1 MPLNLA
7 PHSRFARRWL
17 FDRNRIGGRKSVC
30 KGLIERL
37 FPAVAFSL
45 LAIGMI
51 LIRFALR
58 LGNYFGSP
66 IGLLNTSNRPPRAAH
81 AEGPHGG
88 TVNKLRARA
97 IARALCNYS
106 LHHVA
111 SRPAKVGDKLVT
123 TKFNNSITRG
133 FAAVGDPNVA
143 VCLLPGTEVAFEKEI
158 EFERGFAIFSS

>member
-17 FDRNRIGGRKSVC
+17 FDRNRIGGRKSVL

-37 FPAVAFSL
+37 FPAVAFSH

-66 IGLLNTSNRPPRAAH
+66 IAAQDFKS
-81 AEGPHGG
+81 AAAQPKRCSR
-88 TVNKLRARA
+88 VPARA
-97 IARALCNYS
+97 
-106 LHHVA
+106 
-111 SRPAKVGDKLVT
+111 
-123 TKFNNSITRG
+123 
-133 FAAVGDPNVA
+133 
-143 VCLLPGTEVAFEKEI
+143 
-158 EFERGFAIFSS
+158 